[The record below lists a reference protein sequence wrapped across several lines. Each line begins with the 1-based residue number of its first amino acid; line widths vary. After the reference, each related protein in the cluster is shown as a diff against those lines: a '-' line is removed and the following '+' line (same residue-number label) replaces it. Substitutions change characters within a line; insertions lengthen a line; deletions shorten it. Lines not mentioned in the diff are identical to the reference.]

1 LFSSKR
7 SCVLILDEK
16 DEYEESF
23 KRMKDESLRSRQV
36 KMQEE
41 YEEATKEV
49 EKWRE
54 RLAEKR
60 KEVDFWM
67 NKVDKSCIERIRTFQ
82 TPPILIGQ
90 IMEMG
95 KEYSLQI
102 YLQDLLLNLVL
113 TLIGRKPAVRLDA
126 KDHDRD
132 KGLFK

>member
-1 LFSSKR
+1 
-7 SCVLILDEK
+7 LILDEK

-95 KEYSLQI
+95 KEYSFQI
-102 YLQDLLLNLVL
+102 YLQDLL
-113 TLIGRKPAVRLDA
+113 
-126 KDHDRD
+126 
-132 KGLFK
+132 